1 MRLTALV
8 ENPEH
13 VCCRYRVGA
22 FGSALARAGHHL
34 ELQALAAHWWSRL
47 RQYRGLGGADVVI
60 LQRKLL
66 PFFELNGLRRS
77 ARTLIYDFDDA
88 VFLRDSYSPKGP
100 ESARRQ
106 NRFRATVRAAD
117 AVFAGNAFLAEQAR
131 VQAGRENSQ
140 VVPTCVD
147 GSLYPAARHH
157 RVSAG
162 VQLVWIGSSS
172 TLNGLEAIRDLLEQT
187 GASMPG
193 LTLKLICDRFLKL
206 RRLTIEPCPWQMN
219 TEALELASSD
229 IGVSWLPDDRWSRG
243 KCGLKVLQYMAAGL
257 PVVAN
262 PVGVQAEM
270 IRHGESG
277 FLVSSPA
284 EWLQAL
290 ARLARDP
297 ALRQRMGEAGRS
309 RVVKE
314 FSVESGAAR
323 WTRFLSGLS
332 RRHAA

>member
-1 MRLTALV
+1 LTALV
-8 ENPEH
+8 ENPTH
-13 VCCRYRVGA
+13 VCCRYRVEA
-22 FGSALARAGHHL
+22 FASALERTGHQL
-34 ELQALAAHWWSRL
+34 ELQTLAGHWWSRL
-47 RQYRGLGGADVVI
+47 RQFRSIGGADVVI

-66 PFFELNGLRRS
+66 SLFELIRLRRS

-100 ESARRQ
+100 DSARRLR
-106 NRFRATVRAAD
+106 RFRATVRAAD
-117 AVFAGNAFLAEQAR
+117 AVFAGNAFLAEQTR
-131 VQAGRENSQ
+131 LEAGREHSQ

-147 GSLYPAARHH
+147 CSLYPAAGHR

-172 TLNGLEAIRDLLEQT
+172 TLNGLEAIRELLEQT

-193 LTLKLICDRFLKL
+193 LTLKIICDRFLKL
-206 RRLTIEPCPWQMN
+206 RRLTVESCPWN
-219 TEALELASSD
+219 LRTEALELARAD

-262 PVGVQAEM
+262 PVGVQSAM
-270 IRHGESG
+270 VRHGESG

-284 EWLQAL
+284 DWLHAL
-290 ARLARDP
+290 DRLARDP
-297 ALRQRMGEAGRS
+297 GLRQRMGEAGRR
-309 RVVKE
+309 RVARE
-314 FSVESGAAR
+314 YSVESGAAR
-323 WTRFLSGLS
+323 WTQFLSGLS